1 MERDRR
7 PCVSGRAAGFQESDA
22 PTVTVI
28 TSVTSIDGRIVVI
41 LLVDRVGRRPVLL
54 AFLGAVGSA

>member
-1 MERDRR
+1 MT
-7 PCVSGRAAGFQESDA
+7 GRTAGFQESDA